1 MPQVRPIEPI
11 ALPDNIVKA
20 EIGSRPKIVSMRPKD
35 LSVDG
40 AYQRDLSKKSLKL
53 IYDLVRDWDWRRYKV
68 PVVAKVGHE
77 WHVIDGQHTAIAAV
91 THGGI
96 EEIDVMVV
104 DADRS
109 SDRARAF
116 IGHNKD
122 RVPITNTQ
130 LFFAAA
136 ASGDEDALT
145 ALQVCERAGAT
156 ILRNPSPG
164 RPFRPG
170 ELIAVGALIQLIKRR
185 TAVKARQVIET
196 LVNARV
202 APISSELIQA
212 IDTVLNGENFG
223 DVDSGGIVTTL
234 EKFGPVIAAKS
245 TELALAKKIRRSR
258 ALAIVIYQHTRK
270 RRPSRTDDS
279 RTGNDA
285 RSNIVVPREPSRLGT

>member
-136 ASGDEDALT
+136 ASG
-145 ALQVCERAGAT
+145 
-156 ILRNPSPG
+156 
-164 RPFRPG
+164 
-170 ELIAVGALIQLIKRR
+170 
-185 TAVKARQVIET
+185 
-196 LVNARV
+196 
-202 APISSELIQA
+202 
-212 IDTVLNGENFG
+212 
-223 DVDSGGIVTTL
+223 GIVTTL